1 MKTILV
7 VDDECFLV
15 MSLTQLLEEAGYHV
29 VSATNGKDGL
39 AQLVKEHP
47 DMVLTDFMMPVAD
60 GLEMVRGMHALPEFR
75 SLPVLVM
82 SVSPKRVALS
92 TRMVKV
98 TAFLSKPF
106 GLDELLPHHRA
117 ADRKRRTWKG
127 LEAYSGYR
135 AGTLESRPYGGAPL
149 NIALAT
155 KSNVSTSPG
164 LRRKVPR
171 YLIRGRDCVCSS
183 SPRGPFRSRKSWE
196 SVVPKALDSA
206 DNVLR

>member
-15 MSLTQLLEEAGYHV
+15 ECLTQLLEEAGYHV

-60 GLEMVRGMHALPEFR
+60 GLEMVRGVRALPEFR
-75 SLPVLVM
+75 SLPVVVM
-82 SVSPKRVALS
+82 SASPECVALP

-106 GLDELLPHHRA
+106 GLDELLPIIA
-117 ADRKRRTWKG
+117 ADWKGRTWQG
-127 LEAYSGYR
+127 LEAYP
-135 AGTLESRPYGGAPL
+135 EQRP
-149 NIALAT
+149 
-155 KSNVSTSPG
+155 
-164 LRRKVPR
+164 R
-171 YLIRGRDCVCSS
+171 
-183 SPRGPFRSRKSWE
+183 
-196 SVVPKALDSA
+196 
-206 DNVLR
+206 